1 MLLSTILNRYLFY
14 ILYKY
19 YYSFASYKLFFGFNV
34 KPLGY
39 IVLSYILV
47 PLCLILLIWW
57 RDRYFKENY
66 LILFIVLMVVINGVI
81 AYTIGDII
89 ENIVKNFGG
98 LVAIIIGL
106 IFTQLFYN
114 LFRRLSYNKYKD
126 F

>member
-1 MLLSTILNRYLFY
+1 
-14 ILYKY
+14 
-19 YYSFASYKLFFGFNV
+19 
-34 KPLGY
+34 
-39 IVLSYILV
+39 
-47 PLCLILLIWW
+47 
-57 RDRYFKENY
+57 
-66 LILFIVLMVVINGVI
+66 MVIINGVI

>member
-1 MLLSTILNRYLFY
+1 MI
-14 ILYKY
+14 
-19 YYSFASYKLFFGFNV
+19 
-34 KPLGY
+34 
-39 IVLSYILV
+39 
-47 PLCLILLIWW
+47 
-57 RDRYFKENY
+57 
-66 LILFIVLMVVINGVI
+66 VINEII

-89 ENIVKNFGG
+89 EDVAKNFGG

>member
-1 MLLSTILNRYLFY
+1 
-14 ILYKY
+14 
-19 YYSFASYKLFFGFNV
+19 
-34 KPLGY
+34 
-39 IVLSYILV
+39 
-47 PLCLILLIWW
+47 
-57 RDRYFKENY
+57 
-66 LILFIVLMVVINGVI
+66 MVVINGVI